1 MVSQLM
7 LRQLW
12 SHTWERRLYNY
23 GSHKSGEHLMPFS
36 STIFSSTCWIPGW
49 WTLHIHFSRP
59 QPLGRLILPI
69 HIFLGP
75 LHVAQSIIKHR
86 HLVIQARSFA
96 APFFRL
102 FHVSL
107 PNEPR
112 LSDIKYFI
120 YSHFSYKLLKFLY
133 FRHFRNA
140 LEEFFSS
147 PRCRAISLCSP
158 RPLICFLFGL
168 FFLVLVQTFFCVL
181 GDSLFSSH
189 FRASL
194 QWFGFWHSQHEIF
207 CSKSNTKGLQQSY
220 QHLKPFPRL
229 HLIHFRERVC
239 FISLSLSLLK

>member
-7 LRQLW
+7 LGQLW

-133 FRHFRNA
+133 FRHFRNV

-181 GDSLFSSH
+181 GDSLFRLIFGLLSNDSAFGIRNTRFSARNRTRKDCNKVINISS
-189 FRASL
+189 
-194 QWFGFWHSQHEIF
+194 
-207 CSKSNTKGLQQSY
+207 
-220 QHLKPFPRL
+220 PFL
-229 HLIHFRERVC
+229 GYIWSTSVRESVL
-239 FISLSLSLLK
+239 FLSLSLLK